1 MKYLL
6 LLFGTLFLLSCKK
19 DSNLLH
25 SKSGN
30 SGGAL
35 MMRIKNSSGQLFTA
49 SQSAGADFGVIAYG
63 SVTEYQSFD
72 HIVAYPGANVT
83 INGASIHAGYLYCG
97 TPPLPMLENGKYT
110 LEIFPDDSYFPGFM
124 NAKFIKD
131 E

>member
-1 MKYLL
+1 MKYLI
-6 LLFGTLFLLSCKK
+6 LLFGTIFLLSCKK

-25 SKSGN
+25 TKSNN
-30 SGGAL
+30 SETAL

-49 SQSAGADFGVIAYG
+49 SQSAGADFGVIANG
-63 SVTEYQSFD
+63 SITEYQSFD
-72 HIVAYPGANVT
+72 HIVAYPGAT
-83 INGASIHAGYLYCG
+83 ITMNGAPIHAGYMYCG

-110 LEIFPDDSYFPGFM
+110 LEIYPDNSYMAGFM